1 MEVSF
6 VYIGSDIVFL
16 AFVFSLFGVNF
27 SSVFLL
33 RLLTSR
39 FVSRDYN
46 IPLKMPTPWKE
57 FLDETDKPE
66 KFEEKILTPIT
77 ERTIDCSCYS
87 MLNLNRWKRN

>member
-1 MEVSF
+1 LEVSF

-39 FVSRDYN
+39 FVSRDHN
-46 IPLKMPTPWKE
+46 IPMKMATPWKE
-57 FLDETDKPE
+57 FLDQTDKPD
-66 KFEEKILTPIT
+66 KFEEKILKINEFVAHQLQR
-77 ERTIDCSCYS
+77 ERLIVLVTVC
-87 MLNLNRWKRN
+87 